1 MKRFRFFTFLL
12 CLVFTLEGSQV
23 FANALLTPPPRLAF
37 CLYSSSEAF
46 NLAPTFTLLEKRGIP
61 FYVLAFGA
69 AQHALKK
76 MHVKNLV
83 ALDSPLS
90 ELGQKG
96 CWNISEKLS
105 DTQKQ
110 QIFSLIKGSRLIF
123 SGTASQIQVDI
134 IKEAKQKGLDC
145 LGYYDSFETLEAHA
159 FLTKALPDLKAL
171 FVPTK
176 SHVKKAHALMP
187 KLRVMAVGKSEIDT
201 LTHKIKN
208 INLDELEAA
217 KKRLV
222 KDLNLDAKKSIILYC
237 AGYGSDYE
245 QGFSLFA
252 SAMRDMN
259 SHKFNVLVSLH
270 PAPHINGHFEEQII
284 SRMCPNVKLVPKS
297 FQSDELIAIADYVLT
312 FTSSTL
318 VNALAFNKHSAYLI
332 PSWSSYTDTPIQAK
346 WAPVLYTPKML
357 WDWIAKAKN
366 SSFELRSELPENSA
380 KILSDSIL
388 TYLDKIEKKLP

>member
-12 CLVFTLEGSQV
+12 CLAFTLEGSQA
-23 FANALLTPPPRLAF
+23 FAATPPPALAF
-37 CLYSSSEAF
+37 CLYSSAEAF

-61 FYVLAFGA
+61 FYILSFGA

-83 ALDSPLS
+83 PLDTPLN

-105 DTQKQ
+105 NKQKH

-145 LGYYDSFETLEAHA
+145 LGYYDSFETLGAHP
-159 FLTKALPDLKAL
+159 FLSKALPHLKTL

-176 SHVKKAHALMP
+176 SHVKKALELMP
-187 KLRVMAVGKSEIDT
+187 KLSVIAVGKSEIDT
-201 LTHKIKN
+201 LTYNIKN
-208 INLDELEAA
+208 ANLDELEGT
-217 KKRLV
+217 KKRLI
-222 KDLNLDAKKSIILYC
+222 KDLNLDPKKRTILYC

-245 QGFSLFA
+245 QGFGLFA
-252 SAMRDMN
+252 SAMREMN

-284 SRMCPNVKLVPKS
+284 NRMCPNVKLAPKS
-297 FQSDELIAIADYVLT
+297 FQSHELIAIADYVLT

-318 VNALAFNKHSAYLI
+318 VNALAFNKRSAYLI
-332 PSWSSYTDTPIQAK
+332 PKSNAYTNTPIEAK

-357 WDWIAKAKN
+357 WDWIAEAKK

-380 KILSDSIL
+380 EILSDSII